1 MANQELTKVLKH
13 YTEKIKGQVFNI
25 KKEIETFLDI
35 AQLKEQKFKEL
46 KELIVQKYNE
56 FKEKNNKRVI
66 KKTFTTFLYNDY
78 NSFFETFIHN
88 FFGLDK
94 DSLKIKLK
102 EKISDSILIIQYKYR
117 LKDEELKLFDSTT
130 KKIEGRFY
138 GKLFSTGFFF
148 FIISVLGIILRRTIK
163 EDIIISMDC
172 ANIKEEDDQNTLDFL
187 VLIRKNRKDIFEKYL
202 DMNLFYFLKQ
212 IKGIPD
218 DFFDKLL
225 KSREVLFQIAIKE
238 YYTIREKLIDILYY
252 FYKKCKLIGN
262 LCPILD
268 LLNYVCSRVED
279 SVFSKVDVIQKDFLS
294 NFDYSIEKKNAIL
307 KIFDFLD
314 RKSTLYS
321 TFQANNLPSLK
332 SQFNLFLLY
341 IKYFVT
347 SGLEALEVG
356 DLLFLPKIFKDVL
369 NEHNLNDD
377 NYSIGSISIR
387 NIAQFINYLAIIS
400 NMESV
405 DLLFKKI
412 FKRNISHL
420 NYKFFRTFLNSF
432 NTKISFLIEEQNTF
446 LSENPE
452 NKLFT
457 FNIVVDHICRIIYT
471 LIDKIFLRK
480 TPDDASKNFIDPR
493 GRYIGRNIA
502 LRVLELLIFQEINFS
517 DDIWPEYLIS
527 LKKNHVKKSL
537 EKVIDIPDKY
547 FYNGQDIIRFMT
559 LYNAQSFTNE
569 ITFEE
574 WLIKDIFTPLNE
586 FIMDIKNSVH
596 DLNNT
601 IEVYEILSE
610 KLLYDIEDDK
620 TKKAFKFICQQLA
633 PFWQTIE

>member
-1 MANQELTKVLKH
+1 LANQELTKVLKH